1 MTHIVEESKDIDFWR
16 RQIPI
21 AGIDNV
27 LASLRLFEEKQEYLE
42 CAKIKTA
49 IEQHNERVN
58 DNLSTR

>member
-27 LASLRLFEEKQEYLE
+27 LASLHYHEAKENYLE
-42 CAKIKTA
+42 CQKIKTA

-58 DNLSTR
+58 DNLPTR

>member
-16 RQIPI
+16 RQITI

-27 LASLRLFEEKQEYLE
+27 LASLHYFEAKEFYRE
-42 CAKIKTA
+42 CLTIKNA

-58 DNLSTR
+58 DNLPTR